1 MGVVIEED
9 GKAEEDFVEELLA
22 MNQELSSLNSEARK
36 LEKIIH
42 HNILQL
48 TGEK

>member
-1 MGVVIEED
+1 MFTQEE
-9 GKAEEDFVEELLA
+9 FVEELVA
-22 MNQELSSLNSEARK
+22 MRQELGSLNSEARR